1 MTIIVDANIL
11 FSALI
16 TPAGKIGD
24 LITHPTSSHRMVT
37 CHYAFVE
44 LFKHQS
50 KIVKYSRQTEAEL
63 VNILDILL
71 RNIEFHN
78 EMLIDKAHMLEA
90 ERLTKLVDHFDMRY
104 VALALQTGGILW
116 TGDKK
121 LATHLKTMKFD
132 RVVNTAELSALLN
145 IG

>member
-1 MTIIVDANIL
+1 MIIIVDANIL
-11 FSALI
+11 FSAI
-16 TPAGKIGD
+16 ISPAGRIGD
-24 LITHPTSSHRMVT
+24 LITHPTSTQRLIT

-44 LFKHQS
+44 LFKHQA
-50 KIVKYSRQTEAEL
+50 KIVKNARQPEAHVL
-63 VNILDILL
+63 TVLDILL

-78 EMLIDKAHMLEA
+78 EMLIDMAYMLEA
-90 ERLTKLVDHFDMRY
+90 ERLTKEVDHFDIRY

-121 LATHLKTMKFD
+121 LSTHLKAIGFD
-132 RVVNTAELSALLN
+132 RVLNTAELAEMLN